1 MDKEKN
7 NRLNRV
13 ISQIAIQEGTS
24 EREVRNAMQEA
35 IKAGFENP
43 DPLVRARW
51 EQISTE
57 GKAPTPEA
65 VILWVIGRIAQMRSE
80 RGEPDK
86 QEQVR

>member
-7 NRLNRV
+7 NMLNRI

-24 EREVRNAMQEA
+24 EQDVRNAMQEA

-57 GKAPTPEA
+57 RKAPTPEA
-65 VILWVIGRIAQMRSE
+65 VILWAISRIAQMRSDRDE
-80 RGEPDK
+80 LDG